1 MTQESKEELSN
12 YRFTLIH
19 GTFGA
24 NTSWV
29 NDDQQ
34 SDPQGFR
41 ARLVAALDKP
51 VSYKIP
57 PPWGSLG
64 SFFKKLYDLTNEARI
79 SGAEKLKKDI
89 LSTPKKAGEKHFLIA
104 HSHGGNVAMYALQD
118 PEVQAQVDGVIC
130 LATPFLFPRRRPL
143 NIATLIL
150 SLIIMII
157 GTVQIITTMNLSTN
171 GWFAWC
177 IASVMLI
184 TAIAIPSLL
193 VWIVARKRYQQKFK
207 NDTSLD
213 EHVERISYG
222 DTGTPILLIRSS
234 GDEASGLLRG
244 TQFLNWVGGMVI
256 RIGGKQIYVLICFIS
271 LLLLWMAYMGIQWIP
286 DGTISFLSAALMISA
301 SIMVF
306 MLATLTVSRVAVGL
320 DAWRW
325 VGELETMIED
335 GPPGIKSELVVITP
349 RKPVRA
355 LSHISIF
362 YETETT
368 EAIANWC
375 RSERHYQKA

>member
-1 MTQESKEELSN
+1 VIEKSN
-12 YRFTLIH
+12 EDSSSYRFTLIH

-24 NTSWV
+24 NTDWV
-29 NDDQQ
+29 HHDQQ
-34 SDPQGFR
+34 TDPQGFR
-41 ARLVAALDKP
+41 ARLSIALNKS

-64 SFFKKLYDLTNEARI
+64 SFFKKLYDLTNEARLT
-79 SGAEKLKKDI
+79 GAEKLKDDI
-89 LSTPKKAGEKHFLIA
+89 LSTPKKDNEKHFLIA

-118 PEVQAQVDGVIC
+118 LQVQEQIDGVIC

-143 NIATLIL
+143 SIMTLIL
-150 SLIIMII
+150 SLIIMVI
-157 GTVQIITTMNLSTN
+157 GTGQIITMINPIAH

-177 IASVMLI
+177 ITTAMLV
-184 TAIAIPSLL
+184 TAVAIPSLL

-213 EHVERISYG
+213 EHIERISYG
-222 DTGTPILLIRSS
+222 DTGTPVLLIRSS

-244 TQFLNWVGGMVI
+244 TQFLNWVAGMVI
-256 RIGGKQIYVLICFIS
+256 RIGGRQIYALIFIS
-271 LLLLWMAYMGIQWIP
+271 ALILLCMAYIGMQWIP
-286 DGTISFLSAALMISA
+286 AGTISFLSAALMISA
-301 SIMVF
+301 SLMVL
-306 MLATLTVSRVAVGL
+306 MLAALTVSRVAVGL

-349 RKPVRA
+349 RRPVGG
-355 LSHISIF
+355 LSHTTIF

-368 EAIANWC
+368 QAIANWC
-375 RSERHYQKA
+375 RSERHHQKA

>member
-1 MTQESKEELSN
+1 MTQESSN

-24 NTSWV
+24 NTDWV

-34 SDPQGFR
+34 SYPQGFR
-41 ARLVAALDKP
+41 ARLISALGKP

-64 SFFKKLYDLTNEARI
+64 SFFKKLYDLTNEARL
-79 SGAEKLKKDI
+79 SGAEKLKNDI
-89 LSTPKKAGEKHFLIA
+89 LNSPKKEGEKHFLIA

-118 PEVQAQVDGVIC
+118 PEVQKQVDGVIC

-143 NIATLIL
+143 SITTLIL
-150 SLIIMII
+150 SLNIMIV
-157 GTVQIITTMNLSTN
+157 GTLQIITTMNPIAH
-171 GWFAWC
+171 GWLAWGG
-177 IASVMLI
+177 AVGVLI
-184 TAIAIPSLL
+184 TAVAIPSAL
-193 VWIVARKRYQQKFK
+193 VWIVVRKRFQQKFK

-213 EHVERISYG
+213 EHVDRISYG
-222 DTGTPILLIRSS
+222 DTGIPVLLVRSS

-244 TQFLNWVGGMVI
+244 TQFLNWVAGIVI
-256 RIGGKQIYVLICFIS
+256 RIGGKQIYVLICFLA
-271 LLLLWMAYMGIQWIP
+271 LLLLWMAYIGVQWIP
-286 DGTISFLSAALMISA
+286 VGTVAFLSNALMISA
-301 SIMVF
+301 SLMVF
-306 MLATLTVSRVAVGL
+306 MLAALTLSRVAVGL

-335 GPPGIKSELVVITP
+335 GPPGMKSELVVITP
-349 RKPVRA
+349 RRPIGA
-355 LSHISIF
+355 LSHTSIF

-368 EAIANWC
+368 DAIADWC
-375 RSERHYQKA
+375 QSDQHHQTS